1 MDIDPV
7 VQTGHV
13 QNVYILTP
21 LHKHYTHMCM
31 YTYPDILTN
40 SNAHT
45 QKHTQSYI
53 YSDVPYTRTCVDM
66 FTYIHIQSRR
76 GGSDAVIFPN

>member
-1 MDIDPV
+1 M
-7 VQTGHV
+7 QTGHV

-21 LHKHYTHMCM
+21 LHKHHTHMCM

-53 YSDVPYTRTCVDM
+53 YSDVITHIHSHVCGHVHIYTHTIV
-66 FTYIHIQSRR
+66 
-76 GGSDAVIFPN
+76 